1 MLNSLVWWWYM
12 VVMSVLGR
20 WKQVDGSLGLTS
32 HSAYSVNFRPVG
44 DPIQSD
50 RKTDMWWGEILLS
63 DSK

>member
-1 MLNSLVWWWYM
+1 MLGTADPAPITTS
-12 VVMSVLGR
+12 LGR

-50 RKTDMWWGEILLS
+50 RKTDRQR
-63 DSK
+63 